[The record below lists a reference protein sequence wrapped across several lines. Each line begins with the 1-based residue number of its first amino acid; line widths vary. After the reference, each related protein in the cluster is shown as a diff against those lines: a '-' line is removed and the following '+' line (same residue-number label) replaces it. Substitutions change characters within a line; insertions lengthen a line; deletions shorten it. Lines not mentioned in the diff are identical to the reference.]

1 LTDELPGATT
11 PPELDLDQSPAPPTD
26 ETTAAARSGG
36 LKRVLVGRPR
46 ATGEMDE
53 TLLSKKL
60 ALPVFAS
67 DPLSSVAYATE
78 SGLVVLVAASAA
90 AAGRILPISFVIAA
104 LLAIVVISYRQT
116 VQAYATSG
124 GAYVVAKDNLGQ
136 LPSLIGAAALLVD
149 YVLTVAVS
157 VAAGVLALTSVAPSL
172 AAHKVALSIAAVG
185 LLTLVNLRG
194 VRESGIAFA
203 VPTYSF
209 VIAMYVMVATGI
221 GKCAVGSCPRAD
233 VPHPVAMGS
242 GAVGAFVLVRAF
254 ASGAVALTGVE
265 AISNGVGAFRPPKG
279 RNAATTLGVLG
290 VISISLFL
298 GVSYLAVEM
307 HARPSETVSLIS
319 EIARATFPPSSP
331 SSAMYY
337 IVQALTFSILVLA
350 ANTSYQGFPRLAA
363 VLARDRFFPRQFV
376 NLGDRL
382 VYSNGIIVLAALA
395 SLLIWIFH
403 ANVISLIHLYVV
415 GVFTAFTL
423 SQAGMV
429 RRWRRTKEPGWRRKA
444 IINGL
449 GGVTTGVVT
458 LLVIQAKFLA
468 GAWMVTVA
476 VPLLIALFFVINRH
490 YRKAGRRLRA
500 GIAAVAAAPAA
511 TNQVVLYAESSDTAL
526 REALWYARQI
536 AGNGF
541 RAIHVPGRRTDPGIK
556 PRFRAL
562 TDIRPDLEILEP
574 EDGRVDAVIEYL
586 WALPRGEATFVTLI
600 IPEQFRRPS
609 LVEAL
614 RRRLEFSLKLR
625 LLTEPGVVIT
635 DVPVLAR
642 PTSEWRPPQRALC
655 RILVS
660 GAHAASMR
668 ALNYATTLGL
678 TDTKALFFAFDTE
691 EGERLRRDWGE
702 GKMPLPL
709 EIEAAPFRD
718 IRDPLLRY
726 VRRITADPDAVAV
739 IIMPEIIF
747 TGSARLLHNQRALYI
762 KRLLLFEP
770 RVILASVPYRLD

>member
-1 LTDELPGATT
+1 MAKTTEERPG
-11 PPELDLDQSPAPPTD
+11 PAAPAERAERFD
-26 ETTAAARSGG
+26 RV
-36 LKRVLVGRPR
+36 KRLLVGRPR
-46 ATGEMDE
+46 ATGEMED

-90 AAGRILPISFVIAA
+90 AGHDILPISFVIAA

-116 VQAYATSG
+116 VRAYATSG
-124 GAYVVAKDNLGQ
+124 GAYVVAKDNLGT

-172 AAHKVALSIAAVG
+172 AAHKVGVSIAAVV

-209 VIAMYVMVATGI
+209 VIAMYAMVAVGI
-221 GKCAVGSCPRAD
+221 GKCVAGSCPRAD
-233 VPHPVAMGS
+233 VPHPVAMGT

-279 RNAATTLGVLG
+279 KNAATTLGVLG

-298 GVSYLAVEM
+298 GVSYLAVQM
-307 HARPSETVSLIS
+307 HARPSETVSLVS
-319 EIARATFPPSSP
+319 EIARATFPPSSA

-337 IVQALTFSILVLA
+337 VVQALTFAILILA

-382 VYSNGIIVLAALA
+382 VYSNGVIVLAALA

-429 RRWRRTKEPGWRRKA
+429 RYWRRRKEPGWRRRA
-444 IINGL
+444 IINGV
-449 GGVTTGVVT
+449 GAATTGVVT

-468 GAWMVTVA
+468 GAWMVTIA
-476 VPLLIALFFVINRH
+476 VPLLIGLFFVIDRH

-500 GIAAVAAAPAA
+500 GIAAVAAAPPA
-511 TNQVVLYAESSDTAL
+511 TNQVVLHVESSDAAL

-536 AGNGF
+536 ADDHF
-541 RAIHVPGRRTDPGIK
+541 RAIHVPGARTDPGIR
-556 PRFRAL
+556 PRFRDL
-562 TDIRPDLEILEP
+562 TDIRPDLEIIRP
-574 EDGRVDAVIEYL
+574 EDGRVDAVIEFL
-586 WALPRGEATFVTLI
+586 WALPRGESNFVTMI
-600 IPEQFRRPS
+600 VPELFKRRS

-614 RRRLEFSLKLR
+614 ARRMEFSLKLR
-625 LLTEPGVVIT
+625 LLREPGVVIT
-635 DVPVLAR
+635 DVPVLAQR
-642 PTSEWRPPQRALC
+642 TSEWRAPQRAHC
-655 RILVS
+655 RVLVS

-668 ALNYATTLGL
+668 AANYAGTLGL
-678 TDTKALFFAFDTE
+678 PDTRALFFAFDAE
-691 EGERLRRDWGE
+691 EAERLREDWDE
-702 GKMPLPL
+702 RTMRLPL

-718 IRDPLLRY
+718 LGDPLLRY
-726 VRRITADPDAVAV
+726 LRRITADPDAVAV
-739 IIMPEIIF
+739 VIMPELIF
-747 TGSARLLHNQRALYI
+747 TGTARLLHNQRALYI